1 MTDTIT
7 KRIRMRQGD
16 SATAKARNEVL
27 RQGEA
32 FWETDTGDIKVGDG
46 ETHYNNLLGIVSES
60 KIAQEI
66 ANGTYMGQ
74 NLAVKFAAEIN
85 AAPYNGDVVD
95 WLHARVQAGNF
106 KGIYPFDYV
115 YFHTNAGTVD
125 GKSIPAKDRKFI
137 IAGINLYKGTGE
149 SEITQNHLTMFALS
163 DENHTWNDVNN
174 NNGSGYSEHP
184 WIASKLYAVLNGVN
198 NASTNKVG
206 ACGFNA
212 ANAGY
217 LQLFPAK
224 IQNYMLN
231 QQVHM
236 GKRYS
241 TSAALTDDNS
251 QAWVQ
256 RGKLF
261 APSEIEAYGCA
272 VHAYKISGA
281 GNSEQYGPWCHWP
294 IFRNAGNTGRLIYA
308 NRASWWLCSVP
319 FGFSTSACAVLGHGI
334 AYCYSTSGTY
344 PRAPLCFHFA

>member
-16 SATAKARNEVL
+16 SVTAKTKNEVL

-46 ETHYNNLLGIVSES
+46 ETPYTSLLGIVSES
-60 KIAQEI
+60 RIAQDI
-66 ANGTYMGQ
+66 ANGTYMGKD
-74 NLAVKFAAEIN
+74 LAVKFASEI
-85 AAPYNGDVVD
+85 AAYNGDVVD

-106 KGIYPFDYV
+106 KGIYPFDYIHI
-115 YFHTNAGTVD
+115 HTNAGTVA
-125 GKSIPAKDRKFI
+125 GNSVPAKNRKFI

-149 SEITQNHLTMFALS
+149 TEITQNHITFFALA
-163 DENHTWNDVNN
+163 DENVTWNDVNN
-174 NNGSGYSEHP
+174 NNGTATNEYP
-184 WIASKLYAVLNGVN
+184 WKASKLYAVLNGVN
-198 NASTNKVG
+198 NASSNKVG

-212 ANAGY
+212 AGAGY
-217 LQLFPAK
+217 LQLFPTK
-224 IQNYMLN
+224 VQNLMLN

-241 TSAALTDDNS
+241 STAVLTDDNS
-251 QAWVQ
+251 QGWTE

-308 NRASWWLCSVP
+308 NRAGWWLCSVP
-319 FGFSTSACAVLGHGI
+319 FGGSTVACVVNGI
-334 AYCYSTSGTY
+334 GVAFCDYTSITWL
-344 PRAPLCFHFA
+344 RAPLCFHFA

>member
-16 SATAKARNEVL
+16 SVTAKTKNEVL

-46 ETHYNNLLGIVSES
+46 ETPYNSLLGIVSES
-60 KIAQEI
+60 RIAQDI
-66 ANGTYMGQ
+66 ANGTYMGKD
-74 NLAVKFAAEIN
+74 LAVKFASEI
-85 AAPYNGDVVD
+85 AAYNGDVVD

-106 KGIYPFDYV
+106 KGIYPFDYIHI
-115 YFHTNAGTVD
+115 HTNAGTVD
-125 GKSIPAKDRKFI
+125 GKTIPAKDRKFI
-137 IAGINLYKGTGE
+137 VAGINLYKGTGDT
-149 SEITQNHLTMFALS
+149 EITQNHITLFALS

-174 NNGSGYSEHP
+174 NNGTSTNEIP
-184 WIASKLYAVLNGVN
+184 WKASKLYALLNGVN
-198 NASTNKVG
+198 NASSNKVG
-206 ACGFNA
+206 ACGFDA
-212 ANAGY
+212 SGAGY
-217 LQLFPAK
+217 LQLFPTK
-224 IQNYMLN
+224 VQNLMLN

-241 TSAALTDDNS
+241 STAALTDDNS
-251 QAWVQ
+251 QGWTE

-308 NRASWWLCSVP
+308 NRAAWWLCSVP
-319 FGFSTSACAVLGHGI
+319 FGISTFACDVSGHGY
-334 AYCYSTSGTY
+334 ATCYDTSH
-344 PRAPLCFHFA
+344 PWLRAPLCFHFA